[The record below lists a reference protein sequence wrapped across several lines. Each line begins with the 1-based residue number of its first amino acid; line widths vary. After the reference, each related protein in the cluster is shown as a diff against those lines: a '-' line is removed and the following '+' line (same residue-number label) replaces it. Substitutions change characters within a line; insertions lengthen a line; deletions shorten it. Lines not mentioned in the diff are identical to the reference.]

1 MKAKKRKIPK
11 AVNGTSISYQ
21 SQINPNFGNVQDPS
35 KSFQSGG
42 SAAAANAASAGLGM
56 VGNMIM
62 PGLGTALAMAPQ
74 LYMAVQ
80 GAKAKREAE
89 SEARDIKAMMPSMT
103 SQEDYYNYYQKVAQS
118 TNEAKM
124 QNQLD
129 QTLAAGSKTLQSAGT
144 RGVLG
149 GVQGAVGASAQSK
162 ADIGQERQQQLL
174 GAYEKMIGA
183 KQQDRAM
190 LQGEL
195 MAARQATTAGL
206 QTQAAG
212 LQGAADIAGQFL
224 LGQSK
229 KAEDGAAVKKS
240 PGEFS
245 HKNNPIDIVKDGK
258 KIAEM
263 TGGEYIFNPKQMEA
277 IKAMVSGDD
286 KTKLHSYM
294 KKLIRTFEKRAVK

>member
-1 MKAKKRKIPK
+1 
-11 AVNGTSISYQ
+11 
-21 SQINPNFGNVQDPS
+21 
-35 KSFQSGG
+35 
-42 SAAAANAASAGLGM
+42 
-56 VGNMIM
+56 
-62 PGLGTALAMAPQ
+62 
-74 LYMAVQ
+74 
-80 GAKAKREAE
+80 
-89 SEARDIKAMMPSMT
+89 
-103 SQEDYYNYYQKVAQS
+103 
-118 TNEAKM
+118 
-124 QNQLD
+124 
-129 QTLAAGSKTLQSAGT
+129 
-144 RGVLG
+144 
-149 GVQGAVGASAQSK
+149 
-162 ADIGQERQQQLL
+162 
-174 GAYEKMIGA
+174 
-183 KQQDRAM
+183 
-190 LQGEL
+190 

-229 KAEDGAAVKKS
+229 TAEDGAAVKKS

>member
-1 MKAKKRKIPK
+1 MKAKKNKIPK
-11 AVNGTSISYQ
+11 AQAGLMIAAGAV
-21 SQINPNFGNVQDPS
+21 
-35 KSFQSGG
+35 
-42 SAAAANAASAGLGM
+42 SAAPQIYAA
-56 VGNMIM
+56 I
-62 PGLGTALAMAPQ
+62 
-74 LYMAVQ
+74 Q
-80 GAKAKREAE
+80 GAKAKREADIQ
-89 SEARDIKAMMPSMT
+89 ARDTKAMMPSMT

-129 QTLAAGSKTLQSAGT
+129 QTLAAGSKTLQGAGT

-149 GVQGAVGASAQSK
+149 GVQGAVGAAAQSK
-162 ADIGQERQQQLL
+162 ADIGQGRQQQLL

-183 KQQDRAM
+183 KQDDREM

-195 MAARQATTAGL
+195 DTARQAATAGL
-206 QTQAAG
+206 QTQLSG
-212 LQGAADIAGQFL
+212 LQGAADAAGSTL
-224 LGQSK
+224 LGLN
-229 KAEDGAAVKKS
+229 KAKDGAAVKKS

-245 HKNNPIDIVKDGK
+245 HEKNPIDIVRDGK

-277 IKAMVSGDD
+277 IKSMVAGDD
-286 KTKLHSYM
+286 KSKLHSYM

>member
-1 MKAKKRKIPK
+1 MKAKKNKIPK
-11 AVNGTSISYQ
+11 AQAGLMLAA
-21 SQINPNFGNVQDPS
+21 GAL
-35 KSFQSGG
+35 
-42 SAAAANAASAGLGM
+42 SAAPQIYAA
-56 VGNMIM
+56 IK
-62 PGLGTALAMAPQ
+62 
-74 LYMAVQ
+74 
-80 GAKAKREAE
+80 GAKAAREAE
-89 SEARDIKAMMPSMT
+89 TEARDIKAMMPSMT

-129 QTLAAGSKTLQSAGT
+129 QTLAAGAKTLQSAGT

-149 GVQGAVGASAQSK
+149 GVQGAVGAAAQSK

-174 GAYEKMIGA
+174 GAYEKVIGA

-195 MAARQATTAGL
+195 SAARQAATAGL
-206 QTQAAG
+206 QTQLSG
-212 LQGAADIAGQFL
+212 LQGAADVASSTL
-224 LGQSK
+224 LGMK
-229 KAEDGAAVKKS
+229 KAKDGAAVKKS

-245 HKNNPIDIVKDGK
+245 HEKNPIDIVRDGK

-277 IKAMVSGDD
+277 IKSMVAGDD
-286 KTKLHSYM
+286 KSKLHSYM

>member
-11 AVNGTSISYQ
+11 AQYGTSIPYQ
-21 SQINPNFGNVQDPS
+21 SQIKPFSVDVQDPS
-35 KSFQSGG
+35 KSFQSSG
-42 SAAAANAASAGLGM
+42 STAAASAASAGLGM

-129 QTLAAGSKTLQSAGT
+129 QTLAAGSKTLQGAGT

-149 GVQGAVGASAQSK
+149 GVQGAVGAAAQSK

-245 HKNNPIDIVKDGK
+245 HEKNPIDVVRDGK